1 MKLIVGLG
9 NPGKKYEHTRHNM
22 GFDVV
27 DLFSELAQID
37 IDKEAFKGLVGR
49 GHLFDEDVNL
59 LKPQT
64 FMNLSG
70 ESVREIV
77 SYFKIPVEDII
88 VIYDDMDL
96 EPGKLRLRLSGSS
109 GGHKGIQNIIDNLHT
124 EDIKRIRIGIGK
136 PTYDTI
142 DYVLSKPLKEE
153 RELIDKA
160 IKTAVD
166 ALKEILKNNFDSA
179 MNKYNHQIT
188 NVFYF
193 SFFEYHPI
201 YFSIYLNI
209 FSNDI
214 FVFVDLTHLWFC
226 LISNF

>member
-1 MKLIVGLG
+1 MFNYIFDKIIDAMKLIVGLG

-37 IDKEAFKGLVGR
+37 IDKDAFKGLVGR
-49 GHLFDEDVNL
+49 GKVFDEDVYL

-77 SYFKIPVEDII
+77 SYFKIPKEDII
-88 VIYDDMDL
+88 VIYDDLDL
-96 EPGKLRLRLSGSS
+96 DPGKIRLRLSGSS
-109 GGHKGIQNIIDNLHT
+109 GGHRGIQNIIEQLGT
-124 EDIKRIRIGIGK
+124 ENIKRIRIGIGK

-142 DYVLSKPLKEE
+142 DYVLGKPLKEE
-153 RELIDKA
+153 QVLIDEA
-160 IKTAVD
+160 IKKAVD

-179 MNKYNHQIT
+179 MNKYNH
-188 NVFYF
+188 
-193 SFFEYHPI
+193 
-201 YFSIYLNI
+201 
-209 FSNDI
+209 
-214 FVFVDLTHLWFC
+214 
-226 LISNF
+226 